1 MSVAFRRESD
11 EEHLEP
17 KFELPLPPGPNLVT
31 LRGLRLIEERN
42 AALEATLAATDDEEA
57 RKALLRDARYWRQRL
72 ASAELAPSPTGDR
85 VAIGTRVTFELNG
98 KPKTVDIVGHD
109 ESDPEAGRIAFT
121 APLARAL
128 MGAELDDEVDFA
140 ASSDPVLITAIE
152 VPAST

>member
-31 LRGLRLIEERN
+31 SRGLRLIEERN
-42 AALEATLAATDDEEA
+42 AELEAALAATDDDDA

-72 ASAELAPSPTGDR
+72 ASAELAPVATGDR
-85 VAIGTRVTFELNG
+85 VAIGTRVTIEYNG
-98 KPKTVDIVGHD
+98 TPKTIEIVGHD
-109 ESDPEAGRIAFT
+109 ESDPDSGRIAFT

-128 MGAELDDEVDFA
+128 MGAEVDDEVDFA
-140 ASSDPVLITAIE
+140 GAPDGVLVTAIE
-152 VPAST
+152 PGSAG